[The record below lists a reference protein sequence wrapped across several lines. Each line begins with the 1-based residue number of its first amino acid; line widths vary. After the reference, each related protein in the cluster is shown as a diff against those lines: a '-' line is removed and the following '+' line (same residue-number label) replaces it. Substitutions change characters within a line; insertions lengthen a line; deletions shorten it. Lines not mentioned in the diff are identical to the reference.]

1 MSAHYFLT
9 IEFLIVVCQT
19 YLCKSIRQTTIVDE
33 NTLALERPKN
43 TKTRAIKARVE
54 THTLTFAYVI
64 AQQARGLPGPGRHQK
79 RVPEPP
85 EREQHQGRVRELL
98 VPERRQAQA
107 QVQRRKAAAQ
117 PCRWHTWAVLA
128 REQQCW

>member
-1 MSAHYFLT
+1 MLVSIFALT
-9 IEFLIVVCQT
+9 QT
-19 YLCKSIRQTTIVDE
+19 
-33 NTLALERPKN
+33 

-54 THTLTFAYVI
+54 THTLTSTYVI
-64 AQQARGLPGPGRHQK
+64 AQQARGL
-79 RVPEPP
+79 P

-98 VPERRQAQA
+98 APERHQAQA

>member
-1 MSAHYFLT
+1 MLVSIFALT
-9 IEFLIVVCQT
+9 QT
-19 YLCKSIRQTTIVDE
+19 
-33 NTLALERPKN
+33 

-85 EREQHQGRVRELL
+85 EREQHQGRV
-98 VPERRQAQA
+98 

>member
-1 MSAHYFLT
+1 M
-9 IEFLIVVCQT
+9 
-19 YLCKSIRQTTIVDE
+19 DE

-64 AQQARGLPGPGRHQK
+64 AQQARGLPGRHQGRVRELPGPGRH
-79 RVPEPP
+79 R
-85 EREQHQGRVRELL
+85 GRVRELL

>member
-1 MSAHYFLT
+1 MLVSIFALT
-9 IEFLIVVCQT
+9 QT
-19 YLCKSIRQTTIVDE
+19 
-33 NTLALERPKN
+33 

-79 RVPEPP
+79 RVPER
-85 EREQHQGRVRELL
+85 RE
-98 VPERRQAQA
+98 AQA
-107 QVQRRKAAAQ
+107 QMQRRKAAAQ

-128 REQQCW
+128 RGQQCW

>member
-1 MSAHYFLT
+1 MLVSIFALT
-9 IEFLIVVCQT
+9 QT
-19 YLCKSIRQTTIVDE
+19 
-33 NTLALERPKN
+33 

-64 AQQARGLPGPGRHQK
+64 AQQARGLPEREQHQG
-79 RVPEPP
+79 RVPELP

-128 REQQCW
+128 QGQQCW

>member
-1 MSAHYFLT
+1 MLVSLFALT
-9 IEFLIVVCQT
+9 QT
-19 YLCKSIRQTTIVDE
+19 
-33 NTLALERPKN
+33 

-85 EREQHQGRVRELL
+85 EREQHQRRVREH
-98 VPERRQAQA
+98 QAQA
-107 QVQRRKAAAQ
+107 QVQRRKAAEQ

>member
-1 MSAHYFLT
+1 MLVSLFALT
-9 IEFLIVVCQT
+9 QT
-19 YLCKSIRQTTIVDE
+19 
-33 NTLALERPKN
+33 

>member
-1 MSAHYFLT
+1 MLVSLFALT
-9 IEFLIVVCQT
+9 QT
-19 YLCKSIRQTTIVDE
+19 
-33 NTLALERPKN
+33 

-54 THTLTFAYVI
+54 THTLTSAYVI
-64 AQQARGLPGPGRHQK
+64 AQQARGLPGPGRHQAQ
-79 RVPEPP
+79 VPEPP
-85 EREQHQGRVRELL
+85 EREQHQ
-98 VPERRQAQA
+98 AQV

>member
-1 MSAHYFLT
+1 MLVSIFALT
-9 IEFLIVVCQT
+9 QT
-19 YLCKSIRQTTIVDE
+19 
-33 NTLALERPKN
+33 

-64 AQQARGLPGPGRHQK
+64 AQQARGL
-79 RVPEPP
+79 P

-128 REQQCW
+128 QGQQCW

>member
-1 MSAHYFLT
+1 MLVSIFALT
-9 IEFLIVVCQT
+9 QT
-19 YLCKSIRQTTIVDE
+19 
-33 NTLALERPKN
+33 

-54 THTLTFAYVI
+54 THTLVI

>member
-1 MSAHYFLT
+1 M
-9 IEFLIVVCQT
+9 
-19 YLCKSIRQTTIVDE
+19 VDE

-64 AQQARGLPGPGRHQK
+64 AQQARGLPGPGRHQG
-79 RVPEPP
+79 RVRELP

-98 VPERRQAQA
+98 VPERRQA

-128 REQQCW
+128 RGQQCW

>member
-1 MSAHYFLT
+1 MLVSLFALT
-9 IEFLIVVCQT
+9 QT
-19 YLCKSIRQTTIVDE
+19 
-33 NTLALERPKN
+33 

-64 AQQARGLPGPGRHQK
+64 AQQARGLPGPGRHQG
-79 RVPEPP
+79 RVREHQVQP
-85 EREQHQGRVRELL
+85 EREQH
-98 VPERRQAQA
+98 QA

>member
-1 MSAHYFLT
+1 MLVSIFALT
-9 IEFLIVVCQT
+9 QT
-19 YLCKSIRQTTIVDE
+19 
-33 NTLALERPKN
+33 

-54 THTLTFAYVI
+54 THTLTSTYVI

-107 QVQRRKAAAQ
+107 QAQRRKAAAQ

>member
-1 MSAHYFLT
+1 MLVSIFALT
-9 IEFLIVVCQT
+9 QT
-19 YLCKSIRQTTIVDE
+19 
-33 NTLALERPKN
+33 

-64 AQQARGLPGPGRHQK
+64 AQQARGLPGPGRHQG
-79 RVPEPP
+79 RARELP
-85 EREQHQGRVRELL
+85 EREQHQGRVREL
-98 VPERRQAQA
+98 PERRQAQA

>member
-1 MSAHYFLT
+1 MLVSLFALT
-9 IEFLIVVCQT
+9 QT
-19 YLCKSIRQTTIVDE
+19 
-33 NTLALERPKN
+33 

-54 THTLTFAYVI
+54 THTLTSAYVI

-85 EREQHQGRVRELL
+85 ERERHQGRVRELL
-98 VPERRQAQA
+98 VPERHQAQA

-128 REQQCW
+128 RGQQCW

>member
-1 MSAHYFLT
+1 MLVSIFALT
-9 IEFLIVVCQT
+9 QT
-19 YLCKSIRQTTIVDE
+19 
-33 NTLALERPKN
+33 

-64 AQQARGLPGPGRHQK
+64 AQQARGLLGPGLHQK

-85 EREQHQGRVRELL
+85 ERERHQGRVRELL
-98 VPERRQAQA
+98 GPGRHQAQA

>member
-1 MSAHYFLT
+1 MLVSIFALT
-9 IEFLIVVCQT
+9 QT
-19 YLCKSIRQTTIVDE
+19 
-33 NTLALERPKN
+33 

-64 AQQARGLPGPGRHQK
+64 AQQARGLLGPGLHQR
-79 RVPEPP
+79 RVREHQVQP
-85 EREQHQGRVRELL
+85 EREQH
-98 VPERRQAQA
+98 QAQA

>member
-1 MSAHYFLT
+1 MLVSIFALT
-9 IEFLIVVCQT
+9 QT
-19 YLCKSIRQTTIVDE
+19 
-33 NTLALERPKN
+33 

-64 AQQARGLPGPGRHQK
+64 AQQARGLPGPGRHQG
-79 RVPEPP
+79 RVRELP
-85 EREQHQGRVRELL
+85 EREQHQGRVREHQ
-98 VPERRQAQA
+98 VQPEREQHQAQAQA

>member
-1 MSAHYFLT
+1 MLVSIFALT
-9 IEFLIVVCQT
+9 QT
-19 YLCKSIRQTTIVDE
+19 
-33 NTLALERPKN
+33 

-54 THTLTFAYVI
+54 THTLTSAYVI

-85 EREQHQGRVRELL
+85 ERERHQGRVRELL
-98 VPERRQAQA
+98 VPERHQAQA

-128 REQQCW
+128 RGQQCW

>member
-1 MSAHYFLT
+1 M
-9 IEFLIVVCQT
+9 
-19 YLCKSIRQTTIVDE
+19 DE

-64 AQQARGLPGPGRHQK
+64 AQQARGLPGPGRHQG
-79 RVPEPP
+79 RVRELP

-117 PCRWHTWAVLA
+117 PCRWRTWAVLA
-128 REQQCW
+128 RGQQCW

>member
-1 MSAHYFLT
+1 MLVSLFVLT
-9 IEFLIVVCQT
+9 QT
-19 YLCKSIRQTTIVDE
+19 
-33 NTLALERPKN
+33 

-85 EREQHQGRVRELL
+85 EQELHQGRVRELL

-117 PCRWHTWAVLA
+117 LCRWHTWAVLA
-128 REQQCW
+128 RGQQCW

>member
-1 MSAHYFLT
+1 M
-9 IEFLIVVCQT
+9 
-19 YLCKSIRQTTIVDE
+19 DE

-98 VPERRQAQA
+98 VPGRHQA
-107 QVQRRKAAAQ
+107 QVQHRKAAAQ

-128 REQQCW
+128 RGQQCW

>member
-1 MSAHYFLT
+1 MLVSIFALT
-9 IEFLIVVCQT
+9 QT
-19 YLCKSIRQTTIVDE
+19 
-33 NTLALERPKN
+33 

-64 AQQARGLPGPGRHQK
+64 AQQARGLPGPGRHQTQ
-79 RVPEPP
+79 VPGPP
-85 EREQHQGRVRELL
+85 EREQHQGRVRGLL
-98 VPERRQAQA
+98 VPERHQAQA

>member
-1 MSAHYFLT
+1 MLVSIFALT
-9 IEFLIVVCQT
+9 QT
-19 YLCKSIRQTTIVDE
+19 
-33 NTLALERPKN
+33 

-64 AQQARGLPGPGRHQK
+64 AQQARGLPGPGRHQG
-79 RVPEPP
+79 RVRELP

-107 QVQRRKAAAQ
+107 QVQRRKAAVL

>member
-1 MSAHYFLT
+1 MLVSIFALT
-9 IEFLIVVCQT
+9 QT
-19 YLCKSIRQTTIVDE
+19 
-33 NTLALERPKN
+33 

-98 VPERRQAQA
+98 VPEQHQA
-107 QVQRRKAAAQ
+107 QVQVQHRKVAAQ

-128 REQQCW
+128 RGQQCW

>member
-1 MSAHYFLT
+1 MLVSLFALT
-9 IEFLIVVCQT
+9 QT
-19 YLCKSIRQTTIVDE
+19 
-33 NTLALERPKN
+33 

-64 AQQARGLPGPGRHQK
+64 AQQARGLPGPGLHQK

-85 EREQHQGRVRELL
+85 EREQHQ
-98 VPERRQAQA
+98 AQV

>member
-1 MSAHYFLT
+1 M
-9 IEFLIVVCQT
+9 
-19 YLCKSIRQTTIVDE
+19 DE

-64 AQQARGLPGPGRHQK
+64 AQQARGL
-79 RVPEPP
+79 P

-128 REQQCW
+128 QGQQCW

>member
-1 MSAHYFLT
+1 MLVSIFALT
-9 IEFLIVVCQT
+9 QT
-19 YLCKSIRQTTIVDE
+19 
-33 NTLALERPKN
+33 

-107 QVQRRKAAAQ
+107 QVQVQRRKAAAQ